1 MKKVISLLMSF
12 VMLLSV
18 TAGVDLSVY
27 AANATSGKCGDSA
40 YWNYDEDTKTL
51 TISGSGRMDNYF
63 RSTETAGFVLD
74 TPWVKFRRNI
84 KKISIGNNVTSIGDE
99 AFYNCIALTSV
110 TIGNSVTSIGKGA
123 FDCCSSLTN
132 ITIPNGVTNIGED
145 AFNVCSNLTSVTI
158 PNSVTSIDK
167 STFSNCKSLISVTIP
182 NSVTSIGDT
191 AFYQCDSL
199 TNVIIPDS
207 VISIGA
213 YAFGCSVYMGSSNLT
228 SVTIGNSVTSIGN
241 GAFYNCS
248 SLTSVTIP
256 NSVTSIGTYAFYSCD
271 VLTSVTIGN
280 SVTSIGDHAFD
291 FCDGLTNVVIP
302 DSVTSIGDYAFYSC
316 DGLTSA
322 IIGKSVTSI
331 GLCAFSGCSSLT
343 SVIILSSE
351 TIPNSVTSIGVR
363 AFENCSSLTSI
374 TIPNSVTIIKDYAFN
389 NCNKITDVYY
399 SGTQEQWEKITI
411 ENYNN
416 SNQFLLQATIHYN
429 STLPDDI
436 KYGVDSENFGND
448 ITGCVGDEIK
458 TLLVYTSEKGNIS
471 SLKITSSDSS
481 VVEVGDVQYG
491 VGDYTTGTNE
501 QKATVLLKLKGEG
514 EATVTV
520 TSTDGISKNV
530 NVIVS
535 KVVDK
540 SIAIFT
546 TEKSLNIEAG
556 KSMSLAFGLID
567 NNTGS
572 IDKEWKK
579 MAVTVSDSTVIS
591 LSDYKKSSEY
601 GFYIDVFGKKQGST
615 NVIITDTETGAN
627 TSFVVNVYKTFD
639 KTYSYAVD
647 NMSVFYPN
655 NKFEN
660 HIATNIYNLNG
671 IYVNNYQYTENNGTY
686 YVEFDAYNSR
696 YYAGAVDI
704 YDENGMWL
712 GYEEIEKYS
721 NISSI
726 RDVLDQ
732 TFYLISNT
740 AAIIGGKRGNLLTYE
755 QESFAK
761 HTHVKINVPK
771 NGYFTISNNMASS
784 PGTYFVNA
792 FEILFDATTKL
803 LDLAMSNDVKVSAL
817 HNFKK
822 NASKT
827 FASHLIEARNEALK
841 DEIKKNAQLIKLSA
855 MQSEI
860 EKITKNFSKNEL
872 KDKISA
878 TNEMYSSM
886 ATYAENII
894 QSFGF
899 GDNWW
904 KKIYASATGVAESVF
919 TKFAGPAGVALK
931 GCFEINKLSDKLLMG
946 IQMSSSTDKPCI
958 TVYSKVK
965 EDYNNSYGITV
976 DGNGNVN
983 KEAVLQVFR
992 ISNTDVVE
1000 TLLDNDN
1007 PLEKHELY
1015 NICFV
1020 KDDKLVQPNGKVTV
1034 YVPIPTGMNG
1044 NTCKIYRQE
1053 TDGSWTILD
1062 ARIKGNYLVFETD
1075 HFSLYSVIGD
1085 MIPLTVNSMPNKVN
1099 YFEGETLN
1107 TDGLVLEL
1115 NGDKISEGFIC
1126 DPVVL
1131 SGAGEHTITVSYG
1144 NTFTQFNVNVLNS
1157 CEHSFKD
1164 YKYNN
1169 DATCTADGTQTATCE
1184 YGCGTQNT
1192 ITAPN
1197 TAIGH
1202 KFVDNEK
1209 YCTNGCK
1216 TPNPN
1221 YKGST
1226 SGGGSTGGG
1235 GGGTPAPAPTTDET
1249 KKDDEKQSETK
1260 PNQTQNTST
1269 SATQKLSIK
1278 KLVSKKKALAVYWN
1292 KIANVSGYQIQVATD
1307 KKFKKNKK
1315 TVTVAKQNASKR
1327 TVKKLKSKKK
1337 YYVRVRSYKI
1347 VNGKKS
1353 YGKWSKVKFFKT
1365 K

>member
-18 TAGVDLSVY
+18 TAGVDLSAY
-27 AANATSGKCGDSA
+27 AADATSGKCGDSA

-51 TISGSGRMDNYF
+51 TISGSGTTNSIPWNDYKEDIQKVLILNGVTSITSYAF
-63 RSTETAGFVLD
+63 SECTAL
-74 TPWVKFRRNI
+74 TSIEISNSVKNIGNSAFFHCNSLVNVIIPNNVINIGEEAFSRCSNI
-84 KKISIGNNVTSIGDE
+84 KNLKISNSVTNIGTKAFYDCSSLLSVVIPSGVTSIGRGSFGFCSNLSNISVEENNKYYSSIDGVLFNKNYTSLIQYPVGKIKKLYTIPSSVTYIEEEAFCGCNNLHSVIIPNSMLSVGDFAFNYCTSLTSVTISNGVTSIGDY
-99 AFYNCIALTSV
+99 AFY
-110 TIGNSVTSIGKGA
+110 
-123 FDCCSSLTN
+123 CCK
-132 ITIPNGVTNIGED
+132 
-145 AFNVCSNLTSVTI
+145 NL
-158 PNSVTSIDK
+158 ID
-167 STFSNCKSLISVTIP
+167 IMIP
-182 NSVTSIGDT
+182 NSVTSIGDW
-191 AFYQCDSL
+191 AF
-199 TNVIIPDS
+199 
-207 VISIGA
+207 
-213 YAFGCSVYMGSSNLT
+213 
-228 SVTIGNSVTSIGN
+228 
-241 GAFYNCS
+241 
-248 SLTSVTIP
+248 
-256 NSVTSIGTYAFYSCD
+256 
-271 VLTSVTIGN
+271 
-280 SVTSIGDHAFD
+280 
-291 FCDGLTNVVIP
+291 
-302 DSVTSIGDYAFYSC
+302 
-316 DGLTSA
+316 
-322 IIGKSVTSI
+322 
-331 GLCAFSGCSSLT
+331 
-343 SVIILSSE
+343 
-351 TIPNSVTSIGVR
+351 
-363 AFENCSSLTSI
+363 
-374 TIPNSVTIIKDYAFN
+374 KDCY
-389 NCNKITDVYY
+389 KLTDVYY
-399 SGTQEQWEKITI
+399 TGTREQWKNISI
-411 ENYNN
+411 IGGENYY
-416 SNQFLLQATIHYN
+416 LTDATIHY
-429 STLPDDI
+429 DFI
-436 KYGVDSENFGND
+436 
-448 ITGCVGDEIK
+448 
-458 TLLVYTSEKGNIS
+458 
-471 SLKITSSDSS
+471 
-481 VVEVGDVQYG
+481 
-491 VGDYTTGTNE
+491 
-501 QKATVLLKLKGEG
+501 
-514 EATVTV
+514 
-520 TSTDGISKNV
+520 
-530 NVIVS
+530 
-535 KVVDK
+535 K
-540 SIAIFT
+540 SIVIFT

-556 KSMSLAFGLID
+556 KSMSLAFGLMD

-627 TSFVVNVYKTFD
+627 TSFVVNVYKPFD

-740 AAIIGGKRGNLLTYE
+740 TAIIPGGKRSNLLTYE

-771 NGYFTISNNMASS
+771 NGYFTISNNISSS

-792 FEILFDATTKL
+792 FEILFDATTKF

-904 KKIYASATGVAESVF
+904 KKIYSSATGIAESVF

-946 IQMSSSTDKPCI
+946 IQMSASTDKPYI

-965 EDYNNSYGITV
+965 EDYNNPYGITV
-976 DGNGNVN
+976 DSNGNVN

-1034 YVPIPTGMNG
+1034 YVPIPTGMNS

-1062 ARIKGNYLVFETD
+1062 AHIKGNYLVFETD

-1085 MIPLTVNSMPNKVN
+1085 MIPLTISSMPNKVN
-1099 YFEGETLN
+1099 YSEGETLN
-1107 TDGLVLEL
+1107 TNGLVLDL
-1115 NGDKISEGFIC
+1115 NGEKISEGFIC

-1131 SGAGEHTITVSYG
+1131 SGAGEHNITVSYG
-1144 NTFTQFNVNVLNS
+1144 NTFAQFNVNVVNS

-1169 DATCTADGTQTATCE
+1169 DATCTTDGTKTATCE
-1184 YGCGTQNT
+1184 YGCGTT
-1192 ITAPN
+1192 DTVTAPN
-1197 TAIGH
+1197 TAKGH
-1202 KFVDNEK
+1202 KFVENEK
-1209 YCTNGCK
+1209 YCINGCK
-1216 TPNPN
+1216 TLNPN
-1221 YKGST
+1221 YKDPT
-1226 SGGGSTGGG
+1226 PTPGGGSTGGG
-1235 GGGTPAPAPTTDET
+1235 STDPAPVPGGGGGGGAIPAPEPTPDDID
-1249 KKDDEKQSETK
+1249 KKDDDKKPETK
-1260 PNQTQNTST
+1260 PSEPTKP
-1269 SATQKLSIK
+1269 SATKKPAAVKVNKLIA
-1278 KLVSKKKALAVYWN
+1278 KKKAIVVYWN
-1292 KIANVSGYQIQVATD
+1292 KVNGVDGYHIQFATD
-1307 KKFKKNKK
+1307 KKFKKNRKS
-1315 TVTVAKQNASKR
+1315 VIVAKQNASKK
-1327 TVKKLKSKKK
+1327 TVKKLKAKKK
-1337 YYVRVRSYKI
+1337 YYVRVRAYKLA
-1347 VNGKKS
+1347 NGKKI
-1353 YGKWSKVKFFKT
+1353 YGKWSKIKSVKIK
-1365 K
+1365 